1 MEAENRG
8 INEELFEVIC
18 SAWDSQPC
26 HQSMGIKV
34 TYLGKGIAG
43 LTMTPTPNFSTGGGR
58 IHGGIIATMIDV
70 AMGAAA
76 ATLGR
81 VYRTAELKLN
91 YIAPAFETELL
102 VVEGR
107 IIHPGKTLAVIEA
120 TLLNGEG
127 KLLAKGMGTFF
138 SDNKIPPPEV

>member
-1 MEAENRG
+1 
-8 INEELFEVIC
+8 
-18 SAWDSQPC
+18 
-26 HQSMGIKV
+26 MGIKV

-138 SDNKIPPPEV
+138 GDNKIPPPEV